1 MPVSIIG
8 INHKTAPIAVREK
21 VAFTPSEIKS
31 AIISLKGAAQLDEVV
46 IISTCNRM
54 EIIYRSHI
62 NAASGEVNSV
72 ANGTEI
78 NLDSKGDSISE
89 PVSNE
94 LEQEK
99 IRQKILLWLADY
111 HQLETTQVEPHCYLH
126 DGHPAIIH
134 LMSVACGLDSM
145 VLGEPQILGQVKDAY
160 GYANHAG
167 SIGLYLNR
175 LFQQTFS
182 LAKQVRTDTQIGE
195 SAVSV
200 AYAAIT
206 LAKRIFSDFSQV
218 TVLFIGAGETI
229 ELAARHL
236 VRQGVV
242 DIHVANR
249 TVERAQLLA
258 GEFDGVESRASSDS
272 KIIKISAHAH
282 SLAALPELVVK
293 ADIVISSTASPI
305 PIIGKGL
312 MEKTIVARKHRSMF
326 MVDLAVPRDIEAEVA
341 NLNDVYL
348 YTVDDMQDVIQENL
362 KLREEAALEAKDI
375 VSLHTEKYLAWL
387 QSLSS
392 VSLLKEF
399 RTHFEQV
406 KSDEVRRAISKL
418 ELQLGEGMESQ
429 EIEKIISEMATRL
442 AKKFMHKPSQSIRQ
456 AGENSDR
463 KALEVLSDAFG
474 IEGK

>member
-1 MPVSIIG
+1 MPVSILG

-21 VAFTPSEIKS
+21 VAFSPGEIGS
-31 AIISLKGAAQLDEVV
+31 ALALLKNLADLDEVV

-54 EIIYRSHI
+54 EIVYR
-62 NAASGEVNSV
+62 NSQ
-72 ANGTEI
+72 N
-78 NLDSKGDSISE
+78 SISKSDSLTNE
-89 PVSNE
+89 KEDQSNPNGSM
-94 LEQEK
+94 QY
-99 IRQKILLWLADY
+99 QVVNWLADY
-111 HQLETTQVEPHCYLH
+111 HQLETSQIEPHCYVH
-126 DGHPAIIH
+126 KGVQAINH

-160 GYANHAG
+160 GYASHAG

-206 LAKRIFSDFSQV
+206 LAKRIFSDFNRV
-218 TVLFIGAGETI
+218 TVLLIGAGETI

-242 DIHVANR
+242 DIHVTNR
-249 TVERAQLLA
+249 TVERAQILVDEINQL
-258 GEFDGVESRASSDS
+258 GVKGQSV
-272 KIIKISAHAH
+272 IKAQAH
-282 SLAALPELVVK
+282 SLAALPELVIK
-293 ADIVISSTASPI
+293 ADIVISSTASPV

-312 MEKTIVARKHRSMF
+312 MEKAIQARKHRSMF

-341 NLNDVYL
+341 SLSDIYL

-375 VSLHTEKYLAWL
+375 VGLHTDKYLTWL

-392 VSLLKEF
+392 VSLLKDF
-399 RTHFEQV
+399 RSQIEQL
-406 KSDEVRRAISKL
+406 KSNEISRAISKL
-418 ELQLGEGMESQ
+418 DNQRSEGDNSQ
-429 EIEKIISEMATRL
+429 QIEKIISEMANRL
-442 AKKFMHKPSQSIRQ
+442 TKKIMHQPSQAIRQ
-456 AGENSDR
+456 AGENNDH
-463 KALEVLSDAFG
+463 KTLEILSEAFG
-474 IEGK
+474 IDKDK